1 MSSSKFHLNSFKF
14 HFSPIKKIHFISPPH
29 HQKKMNS
36 SIEWNDAEVRQLIDE
51 RRSRNN
57 EYHGLRNGHPKSSFL
72 NDIAQRINNQ
82 HRTRYSG
89 DNCYNKFLNLTRG
102 YSVSILIEF

>member
-1 MSSSKFHLNSFKF
+1 
-14 HFSPIKKIHFISPPH
+14 
-29 HQKKMNS
+29 MNS

-57 EYHGLRNGHPKSSFL
+57 EYHGLRNGRSKRTFWD
-72 NDIAQRINNQ
+72 NIAQRINSQ

-102 YSVSILIEF
+102 YGVSILIEF